1 MKQNG
6 AMMAKGW
13 LLGLQFYT
21 LFKDGLY
28 FEINRKACE
37 YAMRIRKA
45 FEDEGV
51 APYIDSHTN
60 QQFVVLSRRQ
70 LEYLAKNYVLQH
82 WEKIDEDYTLVRV
95 CTSWSTTPE
104 EVDALVS
111 NIERI

>member
-1 MKQNG
+1 MRRSHGRGCGGGKSP
-6 AMMAKGW
+6 AA
-13 LLGLQFYT
+13 
-21 LFKDGLY
+21 DG
-28 FEINRKACE
+28 IPGVH
-37 YAMRIRKA
+37 

-70 LEYLAKNYVLQH
+70 LEYLEKNYIFQY
-82 WEKIDEDYTLVRV
+82 WQKIDEDYTLVRV
-95 CTSWSTTPE
+95 CTSWSTTRE